1 MRMYLGKFLIFAALC
16 LASTASVAEP
26 SGCSYNDLVETYKR
40 DPAAYRALVVEC
52 EGSEKAASISATSSP
67 LAEEM
72 NKQGLSKQDVEQRI
86 RRAEELGLYDMAYY
100 LRREMAEME
109 GTSSPMKSGEREKLR
124 AKASNEWSKFNSQQD
139 EGTSKSKSGSIS
151 SVECQEDQQLTL
163 RKNRRSKLR
172 LELDTVDAEIVA
184 QDERLTSFDAIS
196 KRKQDPN
203 KQRQGSFF
211 ALLGGMGDGGTRGAN
226 QASRKYLEEQRIKK
240 DKRRKERVALQDT
253 VLRNKIL
260 LTQQRMSLEDRL
272 LAIDY
277 DIQILSAKTTCRED

>member
-1 MRMYLGKFLIFAALC
+1 MYLGKFLIFAALC

-26 SGCSYNDLVETYKR
+26 SECSYNDLVETYKR
-40 DPAAYRALVVEC
+40 DPAAYRALVIEC

-151 SVECQEDQQLTL
+151 SAKCPEDQQLTL
-163 RKNRRSKLR
+163 TKNRRNQLKRDLDSIDEEITSQDARLLR
-172 LELDTVDAEIVA
+172 F
-184 QDERLTSFDAIS
+184 DERTEVM
-196 KRKQDPN
+196 RKKINSGGFMAQLRGMSSGPVGSGAKAREEYNRTQKAALD
-203 KQRQGSFF
+203 QREQE
-211 ALLGGMGDGGTRGAN
+211 RGN
-226 QASRKYLEEQRIKK
+226 
-240 DKRRKERVALQDT
+240 LQDT
-253 VLRNKIL
+253 VLINKTL
-260 LTQQRMSLEDRL
+260 LIQQRMSLEDRL

-277 DIQILSAKTTCRED
+277 DIQILSAKTTCTE